1 MKGRVLGGDTG
12 SVYITY
18 QMDETSFTAQ
28 IVVRNFLPDVP
39 HALGV
44 QGDFA
49 MGVKGTVIGQ
59 ITKAIASLIGQ
70 QVAGIVVKLTRV
82 SDLLAST
89 PDCFFLR
96 QASLACRTAVSGLS
110 RIRRIVG
117 AERNICR
124 NGSSGPSEFASF
136 IIVSRLSS
144 RWRSAKSRSPEF
156 R

>member
-1 MKGRVLGGDTG
+1 MLVFMKGRVLGGDTG
-12 SVYITY
+12 SVYTGTY

-59 ITKAIASLIGQ
+59 ITKAVASLIGQ

-82 SDLLAST
+82 SDLLA
-89 PDCFFLR
+89 
-96 QASLACRTAVSGLS
+96 
-110 RIRRIVG
+110 
-117 AERNICR
+117 
-124 NGSSGPSEFASF
+124 
-136 IIVSRLSS
+136 
-144 RWRSAKSRSPEF
+144 
-156 R
+156 